1 MLLRPENLDPRII
14 IDLNLDLIIDITLI
28 SPGRESYNLIND
40 LL

>member
-14 IDLNLDLIIDITLI
+14 TNLNLDLIIDII
-28 SPGRESYNLIND
+28 FINFNKESYNLIND